1 MEVVFTFYVTYKDN
15 YLFFIFIL
23 KCFFLTLFCFLL
35 LFPSK
40 EYRSRPPSNQIASAV
55 QSDCVRRPI
64 GLRSG
69 TDDFRKRVTI
79 TRWRN

>member
-23 KCFFLTLFCFLL
+23 KCFFFNVVLL
-35 LFPSK
+35 SVIISVERVPF
-40 EYRSRPPSNQIASAV
+40 ASTV

-64 GLRSG
+64 RLRSPSDRIAFG
-69 TDDFRKRVTI
+69 YR
-79 TRWRN
+79 